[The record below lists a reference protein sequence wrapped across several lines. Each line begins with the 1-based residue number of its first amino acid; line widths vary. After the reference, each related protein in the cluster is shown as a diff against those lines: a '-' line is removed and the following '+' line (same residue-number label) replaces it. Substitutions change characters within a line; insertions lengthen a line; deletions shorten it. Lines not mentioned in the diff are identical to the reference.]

1 MTFSAKADNKRRQ
14 IQFDIIT
21 LFPQMFSSVF
31 SESLVKKALEKNFL
45 KINLINL
52 RDFASDK
59 HKTVDDKPYGG
70 SVGMIFKV
78 DILAK
83 AIRSRKK
90 ISKKVKIILLSPQG
104 KIFTQKKAKELSKF
118 DQIILI
124 CGHYGG
130 VDERIKKFID
140 EEISIGDYILTGGEI
155 PAIVLIDSVT
165 RLIPKVVG
173 NQSSLAEESLE
184 KNLLK
189 YPQYTK
195 PAEFEGFKVP
205 KILLSGDHKKIE
217 SWQQQ
222 KSLEK
227 TKKLR
232 PDLLKFKS

>member
-1 MTFSAKADNKRRQ
+1 MILSAKANSKNHQ

-21 LFPQMFSSVF
+21 LFPQIFSSIF
-31 SESLVKKALEKNFL
+31 SESLIKRALNRNL
-45 KINLINL
+45 VKINLINL

-59 HKTVDDKPYGG
+59 HKTIDGKPYGG
-70 SVGMIFKV
+70 GAGMILKV
-78 DILAK
+78 DTLVK

-90 ISKKVKIILLSPQG
+90 ISKKAKIILLSPQG
-104 KIFTQKKAKELSKF
+104 KIFNQKKAKELSKF

-124 CGHYGG
+124 CGHYEG

-140 EEISIGDYILTGGEI
+140 KEISIGDYILTGGEI
-155 PAIVLIDSVT
+155 PAMVLIDTIT

-173 NQSSLAEESLE
+173 SRISLKEESLE

-195 PAEFEGFKVP
+195 PAEFEGLKVP
-205 KILLSGDHKKIE
+205 IILLSGNHKKIE
-217 SWQQQ
+217 NWRQQ

-227 TKKLR
+227 TKKNR
-232 PDLLKFKS
+232 PDLLKTKA